1 MLQESKTNELE
12 YQRLSK
18 EEMEQRGILGR
29 LVGIC
34 ADFMSP
40 TRNGRKYPE
49 KLWENVFN
57 DPIMKERIDNG
68 VCYGELGH
76 PADRE
81 ETDMEKIAV
90 CMAEQP
96 KKGKDGKL
104 RAVFDILNT
113 PNGRILKSLC
123 DYGSTLG
130 ISSRGS
136 GDLETDFDGQESV
149 NPDTYNCEGFDV
161 VLIPAVKEA
170 RLQYVTESLHLNEGA
185 INPKHKINLE
195 AREFNY
201 TMHYG
206 ADSQDI
212 HSAVVV
218 IPNGIKFEDG
228 STIDATVH
236 CEDVNGKVID
246 FTSVKEAQEWI
257 DNYGDSCLYYVVN
270 GDELHATPEDAYD
283 IDRAIALESIDLNK
297 KRYNKTLRDKLTE
310 SIKKETEEHQKIIN
324 ESLSALGVD
333 LTEANDR
340 LLSKNDFYFANE
352 KQEFNDKPQ
361 ELFAVELQKLSKET
375 LEQILDSAPVESKIH
390 NIYDVWQTK
399 HALKDGNT
407 PIESIVEKQQGIKQ
421 NYFAPTPTKSYDTYW
436 SVSGRE
442 YKIYDLIRIILG
454 KDKYKI
460 VSDGQTFNFDES
472 LKESQYKD
480 NEVQN
485 TASGTIV
492 RDSKG
497 NFVQE
502 FPTDDEAT
510 EWIDDQELDESIHLS
525 KDWRTLNIGDDVQ
538 WTSHEFDG
546 DITWDCSVKDVY
558 PDHIIICPKDAKF
571 NDMCL
576 WIDDDMLTESL
587 SLAEGK
593 LTPEEKMDMW
603 HSGERRENIKACSDA
618 KLNMYRDIC
627 EDNGYD
633 EQVAIIDAELARRN
647 GENATTPPPQRMA
660 SVQPAPTPTQS
671 VPTHTVT
678 APGVPNCFM
687 DDEGLHIT
695 ADRVGRD
702 FMSQFNNDPDYVE
715 YISNGEFIIQQ
726 SDKMANK
733 VADAL
738 VKAMDESELSES
750 MIKQNNND
758 ENRDIKPD
766 TADDDGV
773 MVEELQKSL
782 DLNRKLDKKIVDLQE
797 KLSVSYAKEMNL
809 QEELEKYKSKV
820 IKLSRRLAEEK
831 VTNDKLTVIQDK
843 KVIAENTCKQLTESV
858 KTKTAKITSLKESV
872 DKKKEQ
878 IVSLNEQIQQLMSAL
893 DERNNQFETL
903 TEKYETLNKDYQQV
917 KENYSKKME
926 QQNALVEKYRGIA
939 VKSVNKYIDTQ
950 ATRLGIS
957 SEEIKN
963 RLPESYSFTD
973 IDRICED
980 LQEYKLNI
988 SNLPFTTSGRLNEGM
1003 RIKATNM
1010 NQKTLVP
1017 VEDDIDDLTLRLA
1030 GLK

>member
-18 EEMEQRGILGR
+18 EEMAQRGILGR

-170 RLQYVTESLHLNEGA
+170 RLQYVNE
-185 INPKHKINLE
+185 
-195 AREFNY
+195 
-201 TMHYG
+201 
-206 ADSQDI
+206 
-212 HSAVVV
+212 
-218 IPNGIKFEDG
+218 
-228 STIDATVH
+228 
-236 CEDVNGKVID
+236 
-246 FTSVKEAQEWI
+246 
-257 DNYGDSCLYYVVN
+257 
-270 GDELHATPEDAYD
+270 
-283 IDRAIALESIDLNK
+283 ALDK
-297 KRYNKTLRDKLTE
+297 KRYNKTLREKLTE
-310 SIKKETEEHQKIIN
+310 SIQKETEEHRKVIN
-324 ESLSALGVD
+324 ESLSVLGVD

-340 LLSKNDFYFANE
+340 VLSKNDFYFANE

-361 ELFAVELQKLSKET
+361 ELFALELQKLPEET
-375 LEQILDSAPVESKIH
+375 LEQVLDSAPVDSKIH
-390 NIYDVWQTK
+390 NIYDVWWTK
-399 HALKDGNT
+399 HELEDGNT
-407 PIESIVEKQQGIKQ
+407 PSESIVEKRQSIKQ
-421 NYFAPTPTKSYDTYW
+421 NYFAPMPTKYYDTYW
-436 SVSGRE
+436 SVSGKD
-442 YKIYDLIRIILG
+442 YQTYDLIRIILG
-454 KDKYKI
+454 KDNYKI
-460 VSDGQTFNFDES
+460 VSDGKTFNFDES
-472 LKESQYKD
+472 LNESQYKD
-480 NEVQN
+480 YEVQN
-485 TASGTIV
+485 TESGTIL

-497 NFVQE
+497 DFVQE
-502 FPTDDEAT
+502 FPTDDEAS
-510 EWIDDQELDESIHLS
+510 EWINDKGLDESIHLS
-525 KDWRTLNIGDDVQ
+525 KDWKTLNIGDDVQ

-546 DITWDCSVKDVY
+546 DTTWDCTVKDVY

-576 WIDDDMLTESL
+576 WVDDDMLTESL
-587 SLAEGK
+587 SLEESA

-603 HSGERRENIKACSDA
+603 HNGERRENIKACGDS
-618 KLNMYRDIC
+618 KLYMYRDIC
-627 EDNGYD
+627 KNKDYVRE
-633 EQVAIIDAELARRN
+633 VAIIDNELTNR
-647 GENATTPPPQRMA
+647 GL
-660 SVQPAPTPTQS
+660 S
-671 VPTHTVT
+671 VPEESSVKYSSARKDIDSTARIAKGIESAKKPTFRMRDGFLYILADSAGEAFLSKYRDDPTDSVT
-678 APGVPNCFM
+678 DEIEPGEGMYFVIGKGEPDAEEIANGVLSIL
-687 DDEGLHIT
+687 DEGLI
-695 ADRVGRD
+695 AEQLKE
-702 FMSQFNNDPDYVE
+702 S
-715 YISNGEFIIQQ
+715 FI
-726 SDKMANK
+726 NK
-733 VADAL
+733 V
-738 VKAMDESELSES
+738 
-750 MIKQNNND
+750 
-758 ENRDIKPD
+758 

-782 DLNRKLDKKIVDLQE
+782 DLNKKLDKKIVDLQE

-843 KVIAENTCKQLTESV
+843 KVVAENTCKQLTESV
-858 KTKTAKITSLKESV
+858 KTKTAKITLLKESV

-878 IVSLNEQIQQLMSAL
+878 IVSLNEQVQQLMSTL
-893 DERNNQFETL
+893 DERNSQFESL
-903 TEKYETLNKDYQQV
+903 TEKYETLNKDYQQF
-917 KENYSKKME
+917 KENYSKKLE
-926 QQNALVEKYRGIA
+926 QQHALVEKYRGVA

-957 SEEIKN
+957 PEEIKN

-988 SNLPFTTSGRLNEGM
+988 SNLPFNTSGRLNEGM

-1017 VEDDIDDLTLRLA
+1017 VEDDLDDLTLRLA

>member
-18 EEMEQRGILGR
+18 EEMAQRGILGR

-96 KKGKDGKL
+96 KKGSDGKL
-104 RAVFDILNT
+104 RAVFDILDT

-170 RLQYVTESLHLNEGA
+170 RLQYVTE
-185 INPKHKINLE
+185 
-195 AREFNY
+195 
-201 TMHYG
+201 
-206 ADSQDI
+206 
-212 HSAVVV
+212 
-218 IPNGIKFEDG
+218 
-228 STIDATVH
+228 
-236 CEDVNGKVID
+236 
-246 FTSVKEAQEWI
+246 
-257 DNYGDSCLYYVVN
+257 
-270 GDELHATPEDAYD
+270 
-283 IDRAIALESIDLNK
+283 ALDK
-297 KRYNKTLRDKLTE
+297 KRYNKTLREKLTE
-310 SIKKETEEHQKIIN
+310 SIQKETAEHQKVIN
-324 ESLSALGVD
+324 ESLSSLGISLNENFYSENRDKLISKHYQDINNGDIIHVTNGMYDVCLGKVVD
-333 LTEANDR
+333 KKYDR
-340 LLSKNDFYFANE
+340 DDSTYEYDVEVVVPLNSTAKVGTRTNMYRYSDTVSVYTGDISYDYNIE
-352 KQEFNDKPQ
+352 KT
-361 ELFAVELQKLSKET
+361 LCSKE
-375 LEQILDSAPVESKIH
+375 
-390 NIYDVWQTK
+390 
-399 HALKDGNT
+399 
-407 PIESIVEKQQGIKQ
+407 
-421 NYFAPTPTKSYDTYW
+421 
-436 SVSGRE
+436 
-442 YKIYDLIRIILG
+442 LI
-454 KDKYKI
+454 D
-460 VSDGQTFNFDES
+460 S
-472 LKESQYKD
+472 LKEEFGDKFNYHGEHGGLCKEVCEFIKRKLDAVNILYNVRVFIFKKPFIGLFERTPVASEHTVIEYNNVIYDFTSQQYSDYAGYPDDLK
-480 NEVQN
+480 NEVPVIFN
-485 TASGTIV
+485 YSDLLKAYVADTKYLSTLVIDVGKMPITNESL
-492 RDSKG
+492 DSTKL
-497 NFVQE
+497 NE
-502 FPTDDEAT
+502 E
-510 EWIDDQELDESIHLS
+510 IYLS
-525 KDWRTLNIGDDVQ
+525 KDWKTLNIGDDVQ

-546 DITWDCSVKDVY
+546 DTTWDCTVKDVY

-576 WIDDDMLTESL
+576 WVDDDMLTESL
-587 SLAEGK
+587 SLEESA

-603 HSGERRENIKACSDA
+603 HNGERRENIKACGDS
-618 KLNMYRDIC
+618 KLYMYRDIC
-627 EDNGYD
+627 KNKDYVRE
-633 EQVAIIDAELARRN
+633 VAIIDNELTNR
-647 GENATTPPPQRMA
+647 GL
-660 SVQPAPTPTQS
+660 S
-671 VPTHTVT
+671 VPEESSVKYSSARKDIDSTARIAKGIESAKKPTFRMRDGFLYILADSAGEAFLSKYRDDPTDSVTDEIEPGKGMYFVIGKGEPDAEEIANGVLSILDDGYITESLIKAWNLPHTYI
-678 APGVPNCFM
+678 
-687 DDEGLHIT
+687 DEGWKQL
-695 ADRVGRD
+695 DDVKWKVVDSGYGEKPKPQKNQK
-702 FMSQFNNDPDYVE
+702 SYYVKT
-715 YISNGEFIIQQ
+715 
-726 SDKMANK
+726 DTPKTKMW
-733 VADAL
+733 VL
-738 VKAMDESELSES
+738 YEL
-750 MIKQNNND
+750 ND
-758 ENRDIKPD
+758 ENVV
-766 TADDDGV
+766 AEDDGTI
-773 MVEELQKSL
+773 VEELQKSL
-782 DLNRKLDKKIVDLQE
+782 DLNKKLDKKIVDLQE

-843 KVIAENTCKQLTESV
+843 KVVAENTCKQLTESV
-858 KTKTAKITSLKESV
+858 KTKTAKINSLKESV

-878 IVSLNEQIQQLMSAL
+878 IVSLNEQVQQLMSTL
-893 DERNNQFETL
+893 DERNSQFESL
-903 TEKYETLNKDYQQV
+903 TEKYETLNKDYQQF
-917 KENYSKKME
+917 KENYSKKLE
-926 QQNALVEKYRGIA
+926 QQHALVEKYRGVA

-988 SNLPFTTSGRLNEGM
+988 SNLPFNTSGRLNEGM

-1017 VEDDIDDLTLRLA
+1017 VEDDLDDLTLRLA

>member
-18 EEMEQRGILGR
+18 EEMAQRGILGR

-96 KKGKDGKL
+96 KKGSDGKL
-104 RAVFDILNT
+104 RAVFDILDT

-170 RLQYVTESLHLNEGA
+170 RLQYVTE
-185 INPKHKINLE
+185 
-195 AREFNY
+195 
-201 TMHYG
+201 
-206 ADSQDI
+206 
-212 HSAVVV
+212 
-218 IPNGIKFEDG
+218 
-228 STIDATVH
+228 
-236 CEDVNGKVID
+236 
-246 FTSVKEAQEWI
+246 
-257 DNYGDSCLYYVVN
+257 
-270 GDELHATPEDAYD
+270 
-283 IDRAIALESIDLNK
+283 ALDK
-297 KRYNKTLRDKLTE
+297 KRYNKTLREKLTE
-310 SIKKETEEHQKIIN
+310 SIKKETEEHQKVIN
-324 ESLSALGVD
+324 ESLSSLGISLNENFYLENKDKLISKHYQDINDGDIIYVTNGMYDVCLGKVVD
-333 LTEANDR
+333 
-340 LLSKNDFYFANE
+340 KNYDADDSIYEYNVEVVVPLDSRVKVGNITNMITHSDTINVYIGDVSYDPNIE
-352 KQEFNDKPQ
+352 KT
-361 ELFAVELQKLSKET
+361 LCSKE
-375 LEQILDSAPVESKIH
+375 
-390 NIYDVWQTK
+390 
-399 HALKDGNT
+399 
-407 PIESIVEKQQGIKQ
+407 
-421 NYFAPTPTKSYDTYW
+421 
-436 SVSGRE
+436 
-442 YKIYDLIRIILG
+442 LI
-454 KDKYKI
+454 D
-460 VSDGQTFNFDES
+460 S
-472 LKESQYKD
+472 LKEKFGDKFNYHGEHGGLCKEVCDFIKRKLDDVNILSNVRVFIFKKPFIGLFERIPVASEHTVIEYNNVIYDFTSQQYSNYDGYPDDLK
-480 NEVQN
+480 NEVPVIFN
-485 TASGTIV
+485 YSDILKAYV
-492 RDSKG
+492 AD
-497 NFVQE
+497 
-502 FPTDDEAT
+502 T
-510 EWIDDQELDESIHLS
+510 EYLSTLVIDVGKMPITNESLNLTKLNEEIYLS
-525 KDWRTLNIGDDVQ
+525 KDWKTLNVGDDVQ

-546 DITWDCSVKDVY
+546 DVTWDCSVKDVY

-587 SLAEGK
+587 SLEESK

-603 HSGERRENIKACSDA
+603 HNGERRENIKACGDS
-618 KLNMYRDIC
+618 KLYMYRDIC
-627 EDNGYD
+627 KNKDYVRE
-633 EQVAIIDAELARRN
+633 VAIIDNELTNR
-647 GENATTPPPQRMA
+647 GL
-660 SVQPAPTPTQS
+660 S
-671 VPTHTVT
+671 VPEESSVKYSSARKDIDSIARIAKGIESAKKPTFRMRDGFLYILADSAGEAFLSKYRDDPIDSVT
-678 APGVPNCFM
+678 DEIEPGEGIYFVIGKGEPDAEEIANGVLSIL
-687 DDEGLHIT
+687 DEGLI
-695 ADRVGRD
+695 AKQLKE
-702 FMSQFNNDPDYVE
+702 S
-715 YISNGEFIIQQ
+715 FI
-726 SDKMANK
+726 NK
-733 VADAL
+733 V
-738 VKAMDESELSES
+738 
-750 MIKQNNND
+750 
-758 ENRDIKPD
+758 

-782 DLNRKLDKKIVDLQE
+782 DLNKKLDKKIVDLQE

-831 VTNDKLTVIQDK
+831 VTNDKLTAIQDK

-878 IVSLNEQIQQLMSAL
+878 IVSLNEQIQQLMSTL
-893 DERNNQFETL
+893 DERNSQFESL
-903 TEKYETLNKDYQQV
+903 TEKYETLNKDYQQF
-917 KENYSKKME
+917 KENYSKKLE
-926 QQNALVEKYRGIA
+926 QQNALVEKYRGVA

-957 SEEIKN
+957 SAEIKN
-963 RLPESYSFTD
+963 RLPESYSFSD
-973 IDRICED
+973 IDRVCED

-988 SNLPFTTSGRLNEGM
+988 SNLPFSTGNRLNEGM
-1003 RIKATNM
+1003 RIKGTNM

-1017 VEDDIDDLTLRLA
+1017 VEDDIDELTLRLA
-1030 GLK
+1030 GL